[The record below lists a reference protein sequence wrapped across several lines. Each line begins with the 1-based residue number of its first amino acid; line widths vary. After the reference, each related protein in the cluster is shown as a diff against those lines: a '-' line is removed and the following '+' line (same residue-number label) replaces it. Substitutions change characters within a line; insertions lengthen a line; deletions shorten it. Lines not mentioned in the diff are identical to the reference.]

1 MIRKNVKIEKKH
13 KGFEMRYPWERKD
26 GMLKEEEVPHDNG
39 NLFFR
44 HGFLEGW
51 DVGRDGVRR

>member
-1 MIRKNVKIEKKH
+1 MSKQKKKH